1 MHTRLHGVIVVSL
14 LAVMASRAMAVTVPF
29 TEDFSADAANWYN
42 ANGAAVVDWV
52 PAGSWD
58 AGSYVSTTFNFV
70 SSTPADTPALFR
82 AQEEFNS
89 SGNAF
94 VGDWVSAGVGQISG
108 WVRHNTGV
116 PTTFFIRYASPA
128 NFPGA
133 ASVVLPAVQS
143 GVWTGFT
150 IPIPD
155 PNFVFEG
162 PFTYPMVFSN
172 IGHVQVGVAVP
183 PSLAGVDQT
192 FTFDLDKV
200 SIGLAP
206 PVPATSTVGMIA
218 ALALIGCA
226 GAVVVRRRSAALAT
240 GGTATSLLAAV
251 VILGVDASVAS
262 ASIVPF
268 TEDFS
273 ASASNWYD
281 AMGANPVSWNMAG
294 GPDGGAYVSTSFN
307 PSASAANDNVLLFR
321 AQEELNSSGN
331 AFVGNWITDGVDE
344 FSFLVRHN
352 ATAPVNFFARFASP
366 VNFPASVGV
375 GFIPVPANTW
385 TPVTIALP
393 NPALIYE
400 GPFVF
405 ADVFDDIGHVQLG
418 LAVPAALAGV
428 DQSFTFDV
436 DKVSIVPEPSAALL
450 LGVAI
455 SAMAARRRRRAE
467 S

>member
-1 MHTRLHGVIVVSL
+1 MRTRFQMIIAAAL
-14 LAVMASRAMAVTVPF
+14 LTATASSTMAVTVPF
-29 TEDFSADAANWYN
+29 TEDFSADAANWFN

-52 PAGSWD
+52 ATGGPDGS
-58 AGSYVSTTFNFV
+58 AYVTTTFNFV

-94 VGDWVSAGVGQISG
+94 VGDWVTAGVGYISG
-108 WVRHNTGV
+108 WVRHDTGV

-133 ASVVLPAVQS
+133 ASLVLPAVPS
-143 GVWTGFT
+143 GQWTGFT

-162 PFTYPMVFSN
+162 PFTFPDVFGN
-172 IGHVQVGVAVP
+172 IGHVQIGVAVP
-183 PSLAGVDQT
+183 PSLAGVDQS
-192 FTFDLDKV
+192 FTFDLDRV
-200 SIGLAP
+200 GIGLAP
-206 PVPATSTVGMIA
+206 PIPATSTMGMLA
-218 ALALIGCA
+218 ALVLIGCA
-226 GAVVVRRRSAALAT
+226 GAVVVRRRTAALST
-240 GGTATSLLAAV
+240 GGTATSLLFAV
-251 VILGVDASVAS
+251 MLLHAGASVAS
-262 ASIVPF
+262 ATIVPF

-273 ASASNWYD
+273 ANASNWYD
-281 AMGANPVSWNMAG
+281 SMGANPVSWNMAG
-294 GPDGGAYVSTSFN
+294 GPDGGAYVSTAFN

-331 AFVGNWITDGVDE
+331 AFAGNWIADGVDE
-344 FSFLVRHN
+344 FSFLVRHD

-366 VNFPASVGV
+366 ANFPAAVGV
-375 GFIPVPANTW
+375 GFIPVLPNTW

-418 LAVPAALAGV
+418 LSVPAALAGV

-455 SAMAARRRRRAE
+455 SAAAARRRRHAE